1 MDAKICGKCK
11 LLKFDDEFYND
22 FAKSDNKAWS
32 CKGCSREAKQ
42 TDCYK
47 HQQHYRNIKFNYGID
62 SYTYDSML
70 INQLGRCFICNRQ
83 DDLAIDHDHKTGKIR
98 KLLCMPCNIKIGWLE
113 KHKLFL
119 LEYLI

>member
-47 HQQHYRNIKFNYGID
+47 HQQQRPVPHLLPHY
-62 SYTYDSML
+62 
-70 INQLGRCFICNRQ
+70 QLLPE
-83 DDLAIDHDHKTGKIR
+83 D
-98 KLLCMPCNIKIGWLE
+98 
-113 KHKLFL
+113 
-119 LEYLI
+119 